1 LSGPVLIVG
10 VGGAAR
16 VGSTT
21 EQALVAALETAEKF
35 GAKTRVFGGR
45 FLNRLPLYAPGDA
58 ERTSD
63 VTEFIEAIRAA
74 DGVIIASP
82 GYHGAMAGMTKNA
95 IDYLEDLRDDSRPYL
110 SGRAVGCIA
119 TAGGWQ
125 AAVATVIGLRTVVHA
140 LRGWPTP
147 LGVAIN
153 TAASVNGEPTPLDQV
168 KTHLAIVA
176 TEVFEFA
183 EMWRLRRSG
192 HRQAE
197 VVTIRPEDAAGILI
211 DAVPQWG

>member
-1 LSGPVLIVG
+1 MTQALTIVG
-10 VGGAAR
+10 VGGTAR
-16 VGSTT
+16 SGSTT
-21 EQALVAALETAEKF
+21 EQALVAALGTAESM
-35 GAKTRVFGGR
+35 GATTRMFGGK
-45 FLNRLPLYAPGDA
+45 FLNQLPLYVPGSI
-58 ERTSD
+58 ERTPD
-63 VTEFIEAIRAA
+63 VMDFIHAIRGA

-82 GYHGAMAGMTKNA
+82 GYHGAMAGVMKNA
-95 IDYLEDLRDDSRPYL
+95 LDYLEDLRDDPRPYL
-110 SGRAVGCIA
+110 TGRAVGCIA

-153 TAASVNGEPTPLDQV
+153 TAATVNGSASPLDQV
-168 KTHLAIVA
+168 KTHLSIVA

-183 EMWRLRRSG
+183 QMWQLHKTELRQPRIP
-192 HRQAE
+192 
-197 VVTIRPEDAAGILI
+197 TIRPDEAAGILL